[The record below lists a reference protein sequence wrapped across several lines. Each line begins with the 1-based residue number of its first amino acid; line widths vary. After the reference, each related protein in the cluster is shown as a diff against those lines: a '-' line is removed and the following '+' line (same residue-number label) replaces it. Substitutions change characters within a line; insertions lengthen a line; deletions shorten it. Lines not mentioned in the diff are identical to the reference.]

1 VTILVGCALAVGIFG
16 VLSFGEALVLAII
29 LAPTEPT
36 GARRWRAL
44 KLPRNGGGSDP
55 GCLVMLIY

>member
-1 VTILVGCALAVGIFG
+1 MTILVGCALAVGMFG

-44 KLPRNGGGSDP
+44 KLPATVAAPTRG
-55 GCLVMLIY
+55 VW